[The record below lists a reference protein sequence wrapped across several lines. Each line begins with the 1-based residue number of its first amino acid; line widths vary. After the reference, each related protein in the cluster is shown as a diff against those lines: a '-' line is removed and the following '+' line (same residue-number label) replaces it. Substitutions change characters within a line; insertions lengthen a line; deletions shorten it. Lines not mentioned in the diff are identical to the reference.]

1 MSIPFGIEWAPAFR
15 QLADIS
21 QLIFTIGPFLFVGIF
36 VILKIRSKREDE
48 DVLYNAVQLE
58 PLDNYNKAELVKI
71 DRSDI
76 PFEYA
81 ADVKDT
87 IAMADYGTAMGLSG
101 KCYAI
106 KYHQNY
112 VGMILVGKAV
122 EDAADPIEVKGRKFF
137 RIMGFFIQSK
147 YQGLGI
153 GTLALQKA
161 IDSIYYEYGNKT
173 FLLECHKD
181 NEKAISF
188 YEKNGFV
195 NTGKLNAKG
204 TDYFMILEI

>member
-1 MSIPFGIEWAPAFR
+1 
-15 QLADIS
+15 
-21 QLIFTIGPFLFVGIF
+21 
-36 VILKIRSKREDE
+36 
-48 DVLYNAVQLE
+48 
-58 PLDNYNKAELVKI
+58 
-71 DRSDI
+71 
-76 PFEYA
+76 
-81 ADVKDT
+81 
-87 IAMADYGTAMGLSG
+87 
-101 KCYAI
+101 
-106 KYHQNY
+106 
-112 VGMILVGKAV
+112 
-122 EDAADPIEVKGRKFF
+122 
-137 RIMGFFIQSK
+137 MGFFIQSK